1 MGSLSSLNSSY
12 SCSGVSST
20 NTILIKTLTST
31 SLTSKTNFTFTL
43 TGIRN
48 PGTFGT
54 IGSITIQLK
63 TTGGTLTTDSGT
75 FVYSNTYF
83 SAGLISVYTVTPSIS
98 IVNQNPDTY
107 SFVLKPTGDMWAG
120 STISITMS
128 TDVSIA
134 SATALQT
141 SCGANLVGF
150 TSSPITCTLT
160 SKVIKISAGFPVA
173 TTNISSYSSLPA

>member
-1 MGSLSSLNSSY
+1 
-12 SCSGVSST
+12 
-20 NTILIKTLTST
+20 
-31 SLTSKTNFTFTL
+31 
-43 TGIRN
+43 
-48 PGTFGT
+48 
-54 IGSITIQLK
+54 
-63 TTGGTLTTDSGT
+63 
-75 FVYSNTYF
+75 
-83 SAGLISVYTVTPSIS
+83 
-98 IVNQNPDTY
+98 
-107 SFVLKPTGDMWAG
+107 MWAG

-173 TTNISSYSSLPA
+173 TTNISSYSSLPAQISFDIAGFIDPPTINSAVWAATIYDVNNKAQYTWASTTTPILTMKQGTCTITAISP